1 MTAWVS
7 PLPAGLHL
15 SVQVYRPG
23 HDVRRLA
30 GIIVDRAWRRQGVR
44 VYRWACGTVAVVL
57 VGSRADGVMLGE
69 CLDHLLV
76 TYARHDLLGKKPGPG
91 PSLVDV
97 LHDLNWARATAA

>member
-7 PLPAGLHL
+7 PLPVGLHL

-30 GIIVDRAWRRQGVR
+30 GIIVERAWRRQGVR
-44 VYRWACGTVAVVL
+44 VYRWPCGTMVVVL
-57 VGSRADGVMLGE
+57 VGSRADAVMLDQ
-69 CLDHLLV
+69 CIDHLLV
-76 TYARHDLLGKKPGPG
+76 TYARHDLRGKPGPG

-97 LHDLNWARATAA
+97 LQDLNWARATTA

>member
-7 PLPAGLHL
+7 PLPDGLHM

-30 GIIVDRAWRRQGVR
+30 GMIVERAWRRQGVR
-44 VYRWACGTVAVVL
+44 VYRWPCGTVAVVL
-57 VGSRADGVMLGE
+57 VGSRADAVMLGE

-76 TYARHDLLGKKPGPG
+76 TYARHDLLGNPGRG
-91 PSLVDV
+91 PTLKDV
-97 LHDLNWARATAA
+97 LDQLNWARATCA